1 MFKNQPKGLY
11 ALALSNTG
19 ERFGYYT
26 MLAIFVLFLQAKFG
40 FDAKQA
46 GNVYSTFLAFVYFM
60 PFIGGILADRFGY
73 GKMVTIGIIVMFL
86 GYLCLAMP
94 VQSNSLALWAMYAA
108 LALVAIGTG
117 LFKGNLQVLVGNL
130 YDAPEHKGKRD
141 SAFSLFY
148 MAINLG
154 AMYAPS
160 AATAVTNFFLKKHSL
175 FYDANIPAL
184 AHQYLNGTIT
194 AENTEKLTHLADLQG
209 MANLDLGAF
218 SQLYIDVL
226 SGAYNYGFGV
236 ACVSL
241 IVSILIY
248 KAFSN
253 TYKHVDVIAKKADKT
268 TTTVSTEELTPA
280 QTRSRIIA
288 LSLVFFVVIFFWM
301 SFHQNGLTMTF
312 FARDYTA
319 KIASGFT
326 RFGFDILNMTLAW
339 IAVYVGINI
348 FQAATRKGKWIS
360 GGIFAALLAGIVVR
374 YLNMP
379 ETIGIE
385 PQIFQQFNPFFVV
398 VLTPVSIGL
407 FTALANAQR
416 EPSTPRKIGFGM
428 LIAACG
434 FVILTIGSLG
444 LASPAALGGAVSD
457 ALVSPNYLISTYLI
471 LTFAELLLSP
481 MGISF
486 VTKVAP
492 PKLKGLMMGGWFAAT
507 AIGNYLCK
515 TISHIWGSGM
525 ELWQIWAVLIS
536 VCLISALFIFTIMK
550 RLENATK

>member
-1 MFKNQPKGLY
+1 
-11 ALALSNTG
+11 
-19 ERFGYYT
+19 
-26 MLAIFVLFLQAKFG
+26 
-40 FDAKQA
+40 
-46 GNVYSTFLAFVYFM
+46 M

-194 AENTEKLTHLADLQG
+194 AENMDKLTHLAHLQG

-218 SQLYIDVL
+218 SQSYIDAL

-248 KAFSN
+248 KVFRN
-253 TYKHVDVIAKKADKT
+253 TYQHADVIAKKADKNT
-268 TTTVSTEELTPA
+268 ATVSTEELTPA

-348 FQAATRKGKWIS
+348 FQADTRKGKWIS
-360 GGIFAALLAGIVVR
+360 GGIFVALLAGIVVR

-407 FTALANAQR
+407 FSALAKVQR

-434 FVILTIGSLG
+434 FVILTVGSLG

-457 ALVSPNYLISTYLI
+457 TLVSPNYLIGTYLI

-507 AIGNYLCK
+507 AVGNYLCK

-536 VCLISALFIFTIMK
+536 VCLISALFIFAIMK

>member
-46 GNVYSTFLAFVYFM
+46 GDVYSTFLAFVYFM

-73 GKMVTIGIIVMFL
+73 GKMVTTGIVVMFF
-86 GYLCLAMP
+86 GYLCLALP
-94 VQSNSLALWAMYAA
+94 VRDNSWALWTMYAA
-108 LALVAIGTG
+108 LGLVAIGTG

-130 YDAPEHKGKRD
+130 YDAPEHREKRD

-160 AATAVTNFFLKKHSL
+160 AATAVTNFFLRKQGL

-184 AHQYLNGTIT
+184 AHQFLNGTIS
-194 AENTEKLTHLADLQG
+194 ADHAEKLTQLAGAQG
-209 MANLDLGAF
+209 MANVDLGVF
-218 SQLYIDVL
+218 SQAYIEAL

-241 IVSILIY
+241 IASILIY
-248 KAFSN
+248 KLFQH
-253 TYKHVDVIAKKADKT
+253 TYKHADVTAKKADRKADAS
-268 TTTVSTEELTPA
+268 VEELSPA
-280 QTRSRIIA
+280 QTRSRVIA

-319 KIASGFT
+319 KIASGFN
-326 RFGFDILNMTLAW
+326 RFGFDILNMSLAW
-339 IAVYVGINI
+339 IAVYVGINM
-348 FQAATRKGKWIS
+348 FQASTRRGKFVS
-360 GGIFAALLAGIVVR
+360 GGLFAALVAGMVVR
-374 YLNMP
+374 YVHMP

-398 VLTPVSIGL
+398 ILTPVSIGL
-407 FTALANAQR
+407 FSALGKARR

-434 FVILTIGSLG
+434 FLILTVGSIG

-492 PKLKGLMMGGWFAAT
+492 PKLKGMMMGGWFAAT

-536 VCLISALFIFTIMK
+536 VCLISAVFIFAIMK

>member
-46 GNVYSTFLAFVYFM
+46 GDVYSTFLAFVYFM
-60 PFIGGILADRFGY
+60 PFIGGILADKFGY
-73 GKMVTIGIIVMFL
+73 GKMVTAGIIVMFF

-94 VQSNSLALWAMYAA
+94 VQNNSWALWTMYAA

-130 YDAPEHKGKRD
+130 YDAPEHKSKRD

-160 AATAVTNFFLKKHSL
+160 AATAVTNFFLKKQSL

-184 AHQYLNGTIT
+184 AHQYLNGSIS
-194 AENTEKLTHLADLQG
+194 AGNAEKLTQLAGAQG
-209 MANLDLGAF
+209 MSNMDLSAF
-218 SQLYIDVL
+218 SNYYIEAL

-236 ACVSL
+236 ACISL

-248 KAFSN
+248 KLFRN
-253 TYKHVDVIAKKADKT
+253 TYKHADVTAKKANKNSA
-268 TTTVSTEELTPA
+268 VSTEELTPA
-280 QTRSRIIA
+280 QTRSRVIA

-319 KIASGFT
+319 KIASGFN
-326 RFGFDILNMTLAW
+326 RFGFDILNMSLAW

-348 FQAATRKGKWIS
+348 FQAGTRRGKLIS
-360 GGIFAALLAGIVVR
+360 GGLFAALLAGMIVR
-374 YLNMP
+374 YTNMP
-379 ETIGIE
+379 ATIGIE

-398 VLTPVSIGL
+398 ILTPVSIGL
-407 FTALANAQR
+407 FSALAKAKR
-416 EPSTPRKIGFGM
+416 EPSTPRKIGLGM

-434 FVILTIGSLG
+434 FLILAIGSIG
-444 LASPAALGGAVSD
+444 LANPAALNGAVSD

-492 PKLKGLMMGGWFAAT
+492 PKLKGMMMGGWFAAT

-525 ELWQIWAVLIS
+525 ELWQIWAVLIT
-536 VCLISALFIFTIMK
+536 VCLISAVFIFAIMK